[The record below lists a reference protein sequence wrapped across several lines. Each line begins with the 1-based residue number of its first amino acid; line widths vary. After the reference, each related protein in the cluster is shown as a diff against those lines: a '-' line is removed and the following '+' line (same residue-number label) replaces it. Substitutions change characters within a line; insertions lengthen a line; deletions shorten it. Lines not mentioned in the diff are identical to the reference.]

1 MKWTGYIRIEC
12 EGGFPERFLNEAA
25 ARGVELWD
33 ISREEISLFCCCVP
47 TAYRGLRSA
56 ARAASVRMRVR
67 QRHGLLFAL
76 RPFRLRWG
84 IPIGAMVFVICLQLL
99 GSRVWTVRI
108 TGNEWI
114 PETEIRQVLQPLG
127 VYEGASLKEV
137 DLPTVQLTALQQL
150 PELVWL
156 TVNFEGSTAMVEV
169 KERQPTPPIAENTP
183 ANIVAARDGLI
194 VSVDAVTGEA
204 AVKAGDAVVEGTLLI
219 SGVMDSKVG
228 PLLKR
233 AEGRVIARTVRTVT
247 AEVPFVE
254 QVPSA
259 QPRTIV
265 RPCLYVLGFRI
276 PLYTN
281 AAVTGEYTVSTVHK
295 PLKAYGRALPI
306 ALQTER
312 LIFDTTETH
321 RRSAQQAKEEA
332 KTRLEAQVAVW
343 GDAVT
348 IEDVQYTEYQTETG
362 WYLSG
367 TYTCLESIGRV
378 ESLELHD

>member
-33 ISREEISLFCCCVP
+33 ISRAEISLFCCCFP
-47 TAYRGLRSA
+47 TAYRALRSA

-67 QRHGLLFAL
+67 ERHGLCFVL

-84 IPIGAMVFVICLQLL
+84 LPIGAMVFVLCLQLL
-99 GSRVWTVRI
+99 ASRVWTVHI
-108 TGNEWI
+108 MGNQRVAED
-114 PETEIRQVLQPLG
+114 EIRRTLQPLG
-127 VYEGASLKEV
+127 VHEGASMKAV

-156 TVNFEGSTAMVEV
+156 TVNFEGSTAVVEV
-169 KERQPTPPIAENTP
+169 KERQATPPMTENTP

-204 AVKAGDAVVEGTLLI
+204 AVKVGDAVVEGTLLI

-233 AEGRVIARTVRTVT
+233 AEGRVVARTVRNVTV
-247 AEVPFVE
+247 EVPFVE
-254 QVPSA
+254 QVPSLH
-259 QPRTIV
+259 PHTIV

-281 AAVTGEYTVSTVHK
+281 AQVVGEYTVNTEKK

-306 ALQTER
+306 GLEIER
-312 LIFDTTETH
+312 LIFETTETH
-321 RRSAQQAKEEA
+321 RRSVQQAKEEA
-332 KTRLEAQVAVW
+332 KVRLQAQVAAW
-343 GDAVT
+343 GDEVT
-348 IEDVQYTEYQTETG
+348 IENVQYTERETDTG

-367 TYTCLESIGRV
+367 VYTCLESIGRL